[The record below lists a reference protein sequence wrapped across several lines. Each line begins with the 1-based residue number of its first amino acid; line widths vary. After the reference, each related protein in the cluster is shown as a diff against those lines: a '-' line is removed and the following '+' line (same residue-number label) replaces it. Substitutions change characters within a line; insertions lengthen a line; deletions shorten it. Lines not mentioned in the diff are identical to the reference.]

1 MHRVNLIAI
10 ALLGV
15 LMLLGISGVIDA
27 LAPTRTASAAPAAP
41 SWTVQYQ
48 APEGITLRGLKMLNS
63 QLGYAVGGPD
73 WGGQGNPYILKTT
86 DGGAHWTRLTLP
98 DFVQGWQGGIDCLST
113 LHCLS
118 VGTTGQAIRTTDG
131 GLTWANSGMANGYG
145 GYLYTVH
152 WANSSTV
159 LAGGTNGHSFRSTNG
174 GVTWSEFRPGG
185 DVVIWEFQ
193 CFGATCYGAGNG
205 ASFAYSY
212 NTGASWSRRFA
223 PQFDLLGL
231 SFLNANTGWVS
242 AAHGEIYYTTNA
254 GQSWVSRTAGIN
266 ANEKYYTNFYDI
278 EMLNAQEG
286 WVAGGVNDVSGR
298 IYHTTN
304 GGVTWAA
311 QTIPGSG
318 FVWEVDFVDA
328 THGWAVTHDG
338 KILAYS
344 EPQGPTPTYTP
355 TNTATPTATVTETPT
370 ATPTATPTTVP
381 TATPSPLPGLG
392 HLAGTVFHDQNS
404 NGQRDDGEPGLAG
417 ANISI
422 RLDGTP
428 VVTTVTDSGGVYVAR
443 DLAPQTYEASV
454 SGPLGY
460 VSLPG
465 TNPALVTVLAGQT
478 SLRDFPMVLPTP
490 TPTPTATPTPLV
502 STVQRQVT
510 AGLDD
515 TYQRV
520 TTGFNDLAA
529 PNVRIGLSSGYQ
541 LLSGFRFT
549 DVQIPAHVRISG
561 AFLTLN
567 RTYHAGSSPVRAAVR
582 GVAQDNPPN
591 FQAQPPLNA
600 PTTQASATWVI
611 SSTLPTGWLTSP
623 NLAGLVQEVVDR
635 PGWQAGNALALL
647 LANDPNNSG
656 YIDTI
661 SYDGNAANAARLQ
674 IDYAACLAA
683 DVDCSCD
690 VAVRDVQL
698 VAAHWGLTSASPQW
712 RPVYDLVPDGM
723 IDAADITAAASAWGQ
738 RGC

>member
-1 MHRVNLIAI
+1 MPIPTTRVRPGPGALHR
-10 ALLGV
+10 
-15 LMLLGISGVIDA
+15 
-27 LAPTRTASAAPAAP
+27 
-41 SWTVQYQ
+41 
-48 APEGITLRGLKMLNS
+48 
-63 QLGYAVGGPD
+63 
-73 WGGQGNPYILKTT
+73 
-86 DGGAHWTRLTLP
+86 
-98 DFVQGWQGGIDCLST
+98 
-113 LHCLS
+113 
-118 VGTTGQAIRTTDG
+118 
-131 GLTWANSGMANGYG
+131 
-145 GYLYTVH
+145 
-152 WANSSTV
+152 SST
-159 LAGGTNGHSFRSTNG
+159 
-174 GVTWSEFRPGG
+174 
-185 DVVIWEFQ
+185 
-193 CFGATCYGAGNG
+193 
-205 ASFAYSY
+205 
-212 NTGASWSRRFA
+212 SWA
-223 PQFDLLGL
+223 

-428 VVTTVTDSGGVYVAR
+428 VVTTVTDSGGAYVAR

-454 SGPLGY
+454 SGPLGF

-561 AFLTLN
+561 AYLTLN
-567 RTYHAGSSPVRAAVR
+567 RTYHAGSNPVRGSTRRCSGQPAEFPGAAAAERPDDAGIRDLGDQQYAAHRLVDI
-582 GVAQDNPPN
+582 AQ
-591 FQAQPPLNA
+591 
-600 PTTQASATWVI
+600 S
-611 SSTLPTGWLTSP
+611 GR
-623 NLAGLVQEVVDR
+623 AGAGGGG
-635 PGWQAGNALALL
+635 PSGWQAGNALALL

-674 IDYAACLAA
+674 IDYAACLG
-683 DVDCSCD
+683 
-690 VAVRDVQL
+690 RRRL
-698 VAAHWGLTSASPQW
+698 
-712 RPVYDLVPDGM
+712 
-723 IDAADITAAASAWGQ
+723 
-738 RGC
+738 